1 MNLMGQSKKLS
12 PLSQRMR
19 IKFKNTV
26 LAVIVSVT
34 AISIPSLILGK
45 WLEGFVFFLCHWLI
59 REQFPQ
65 QYHHIMHSMCRLIT
79 SLIFFFGVVFVF
91 PTQFSMLS
99 AIPICYF
106 ISWVGFTKKQA
117 DDFEVK
123 YLRLKAKLA
132 ENKEFNTDTCSL
144 KQLIARCEELHFSEN
159 DTNLCVEFFIKK
171 TKNSEIAKSLCV
183 ESATVNT
190 YKWRL
195 KQKLNKK

>member
-1 MNLMGQSKKLS
+1 
-12 PLSQRMR
+12 MR

-59 REQFPQ
+59 REQFPK
-65 QYHHIMHSMCRLIT
+65 QYHHIMHSLCRLIT
-79 SLIFFFGVVFVF
+79 SLIFFFGVVFIF

-99 AIPICYF
+99 AIPICYL

-123 YLRLKAKLA
+123 YLRLKAKLD
-132 ENKEFNTDTCSL
+132 ENKEFNTDTCTL
-144 KQLIARCEELHFSEN
+144 KQLLARCEELNFNEDN
-159 DTNLCVEFFIKK
+159 INLCVEFFIKR
-171 TKNSEIAKSLCV
+171 TKQSEIADKLCIEEKSV
-183 ESATVNT
+183 QQH
-190 YKWRL
+190 KRRL
-195 KQKLNKK
+195 KKKLNKK

>member
-1 MNLMGQSKKLS
+1 MTTKT
-12 PLSQRMR
+12 
-19 IKFKNTV
+19 KNII
-26 LAVIVSVT
+26 LAIIITIV
-34 AISIPSLILGK
+34 AIFLPAFILNK
-45 WLEGFVFFLCHWLI
+45 WIEAIFFFFCHWLI
-59 REQFPQ
+59 REQFPK
-65 QYHHIMHSMCRLIT
+65 QYHHIIPAMCRLI
-79 SLIFFFGVVFVF
+79 SSVVFFFGVCFVL
-91 PTQFSMLS
+91 PSTISVLS

-123 YLRLKAKLA
+123 YLRLKAKLD
-132 ENKEFNTDTCSL
+132 ENKEFNTDTCTL
-144 KQLIARCEELHFSEN
+144 KELIARCEELHFSEEN
-159 DTNLCVEFFIKK
+159 TNLCVEFFIKK